1 MNLKKISITYII
13 LIFVFGFNK
22 IFSQEELAKE
32 IIDEFSIV
40 IKNYNTIS
48 MDFQHTFK
56 NDNVKINE
64 ETYGSLEISGD
75 SFRLDMQQQLIVN
88 NIQTHWIY
96 LKEMNELTII
106 KNDPDDEDI
115 LNPIRMII
123 MNKDNYKYAYI
134 EAKIIN
140 DERSHIIELYPKE
153 SNPIMKI
160 RVYISALEKNLKI
173 MEIFDKNGGIFS
185 YTIKKFRTN
194 IKLKPF
200 NFDQSKYT
208 ELDIN
213 DLR

>member
-75 SFRLDMQQQLIVN
+75 SFRLDMPQQLIVN

-194 IKLKPF
+194 IQLQPF

>member
-1 MNLKKISITYII
+1 MTLKKISITYII

-22 IFSQEELAKE
+22 IFSQEELAKK
-32 IIDEFSIV
+32 IIDEFSIA

-48 MDFQHTFK
+48 MEFQHTFK

-64 ETYGSLEISGD
+64 ETYGLFEISGD
-75 SFRLDMQQQLIVN
+75 SFRLDMPQQLIIN
-88 NIQTHWIY
+88 NMQTHWIY

-106 KNDPDDEDI
+106 ENDPDDEDI

-140 DERSHIIELYPKE
+140 NERSHIIELYPKE

-160 RVYISALEKNLKI
+160 RVYITALEKNLKI

-194 IKLKPF
+194 IKLQPF

>member
-48 MDFQHTFK
+48 MDFQHSFK

-75 SFRLDMQQQLIVN
+75 SFRLDMPQQLIVN

-194 IKLKPF
+194 IKLQPF

>member
-194 IKLKPF
+194 IKLQPF

>member
-1 MNLKKISITYII
+1 MTLKKISITYII

-48 MDFQHTFK
+48 MEFQHTFK

-64 ETYGSLEISGD
+64 ETYGLLEISGD
-75 SFRLDMQQQLIVN
+75 SFRLDMPQQLIVN

-194 IKLKPF
+194 IKLQPF

>member
-75 SFRLDMQQQLIVN
+75 SFRLDMPQQLIVN

-194 IKLKPF
+194 IKLQPF